1 MRAEAELNGII
12 AYTFQ
17 NEQLLKTALTHSS
30 SHATQNYER
39 LEFLGDAVL
48 ELCTSEYLYRHFPES
63 QEGSL
68 TRLRAQIVCETSLAS
83 WARRRKLGAYLI
95 LGKSEE
101 MSGGREK
108 NSILCD
114 VVEAIIGAVYL
125 DGGFPQAREMV
136 MALVEENLS
145 LILRESVSGDAKSE
159 LQILL
164 QKNGNVRLEY
174 ETYRQEGPP
183 HAAIF
188 YVHVKL
194 NGKVL
199 ASGEGKSKKQA
210 EQAAA
215 AKALAGL
222 QKKRD

>member
-101 MSGGREK
+101 MSGGGRRIPF
-108 NSILCD
+108 SAMWWRPSL
-114 VVEAIIGAVYL
+114 GAVYL
-125 DGGFPQAREMV
+125 DGRFPAGAGNGDGACGGKPLAYSPGEC
-136 MALVEENLS
+136 
-145 LILRESVSGDAKSE
+145 LRRCK
-159 LQILL
+159 I
-164 QKNGNVRLEY
+164 
-174 ETYRQEGPP
+174 
-183 HAAIF
+183 
-188 YVHVKL
+188 
-194 NGKVL
+194 
-199 ASGEGKSKKQA
+199 
-210 EQAAA
+210 
-215 AKALAGL
+215 
-222 QKKRD
+222 

>member
-1 MRAEAELNGII
+1 
-12 AYTFQ
+12 
-17 NEQLLKTALTHSS
+17 
-30 SHATQNYER
+30 
-39 LEFLGDAVL
+39 
-48 ELCTSEYLYRHFPES
+48 
-63 QEGSL
+63 
-68 TRLRAQIVCETSLAS
+68 
-83 WARRRKLGAYLI
+83 
-95 LGKSEE
+95 

-145 LILRESVSGDAKSE
+145 HILRESVSGDAKSE